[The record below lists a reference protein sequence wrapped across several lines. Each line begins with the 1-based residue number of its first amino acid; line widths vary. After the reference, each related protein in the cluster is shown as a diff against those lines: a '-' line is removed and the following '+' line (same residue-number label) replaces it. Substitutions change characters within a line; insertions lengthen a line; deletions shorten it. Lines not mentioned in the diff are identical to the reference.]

1 MRLLFSNLLLLSVL
15 LTGCKQSSKTLFNE
29 IAASKTGVTFKN
41 ILQESEQ
48 FNVLNYGYF
57 YNGGGVA
64 VGDINNDGLTDIYF
78 TGNMVASHL
87 YLNQGNFK
95 FKNIAQDAKV
105 AAAGLWNTGVTM
117 ADVNGDGWL
126 DIYVCRSAA
135 NDLDARRNLLFINN
149 KDLTFTESATQYGI
163 DDPGYSTQASFF
175 DYDRDGDLDLYVL
188 NHSVQEFAG
197 FSRQIANLK
206 QRNNPIYGDR
216 LYRNDNDRFTD
227 VTEQS
232 GILSNVLGFGLGI
245 TIEDFNN
252 DGWLDIYIS
261 NDYNEQDYLYLNQQ
275 DGTFKEA
282 LAQCLDQTSLFSMG
296 ADAADLNNDGFPEIL
311 TLDMLPEGYERQ
323 KTTSGA
329 DNYNKKQSLFE
340 QGFYHQTMR
349 NMLHLNNGDGTF
361 SEIGQLAGVHAT
373 DWSWAALMADLDLDG
388 YKDIFI
394 TNGYKR
400 DYTNMDFVAYA
411 ADVQIKSQKSKT
423 ATSDIVQDLIAS
435 MPSIEAPNY
444 LFHNNADLTFTNQA
458 KAWGLGKPSLSNG
471 ATYADLDNDGDL
483 DLIVNHVNSIASI
496 YRNNANELT
505 DNNFIKIKLKGNQK
519 NVFAIGTKVILSF
532 DNQQI
537 TQRIIPSRGYQSAVE
552 PVLTFGLGKHTAIPK
567 VIIEWQDGKQ
577 QLLENVA
584 VNQTL
589 EIEYVPN
596 RENTNLTPKV
606 TPLFQPFDAKVSI
619 EHREN
624 NYNDFDRQPLLLHML
639 STQGPKICKGDVN
652 GDSLEDF
659 FIGGAKGQSGHLFIQ
674 QNDGSF
680 QEKANPAFEVDA
692 VAEDMDCTFFDA
704 NGDAHLDLYVCAG
717 GSEFDPNDPA
727 LQDRLYLNDGKG
739 NFKKSTL
746 PKMLSSTSCVS
757 VADFDNDGDMDL
769 FIGGRLV
776 PNHYP
781 MRPKSYLLENDGRG
795 NFQVV
800 TEKKAP
806 DLLNIGMITA
816 ADWKDLNN
824 DGQLEL
830 ILLGEWMPPTLLH
843 QQNGQF
849 KILENNIWQNAYGW
863 WTALAIADM
872 DGDGDLDMVA
882 GNFGWNTQL
891 KATKES
897 PLALFTGDFNNTNT
911 LHPILAV
918 AKEKGFE
925 PLLYRDDLVQQIPK
939 LKKDYLKYADYAK
952 ANLND
957 LFGETMTQT
966 DTLFVN
972 HLASSYFENKGNF
985 NFDIRPLPTMA
996 QISPVHAIAIMDVNR
1011 DGHLDILLGGNFT
1024 ESRVQFGRHDASKG
1038 TLLLGDGKGNF
1049 LPSLNREIGLQ
1060 IRGNVRDFESL
1071 YMKDGSTKIVVAR
1084 NNAPLIMMSMRRE
1097 IK

>member
-1 MRLLFSNLLLLSVL
+1 MRFLCLHLVLLSLLVL
-15 LTGCKQSSKTLFNE
+15 GCKQSPKILFKE
-29 IAASKTGVTFKN
+29 IAATKTGVAFKN
-41 ILQESEQ
+41 LLQESEQ

-64 VGDINNDGLTDIYF
+64 VGDINNDGLADIYF

-87 YLNQGNFK
+87 YLNKGNFK

-163 DDPGYSTQASFF
+163 DDPGYSTHSLFF

-197 FSRQIANLK
+197 FGRQIGNLK
-206 QRNNPIYGDR
+206 QRTNPIYSDR
-216 LYRNDNDRFTD
+216 LYRNDGERFTD
-227 VTEQS
+227 VSEAAN
-232 GILSNVLGFGLGI
+232 ILSNVLGFGLGI
-245 TIEDFNN
+245 TAEDFNN
-252 DGWLDIYIS
+252 DGWLDLYIS
-261 NDYNEQDYLYLNQQ
+261 NDYNEQDYLYINQK

-282 LAQCLDQTSLFSMG
+282 LATHLDQTSLFSMG

-323 KTTSGA
+323 KTISGA
-329 DNYNKKQSLFE
+329 DNYNKKQSLE
-340 QGFYHQTMR
+340 AQGFYHQTMR
-349 NMLHLNNGDGTF
+349 NMLHFNNGDGSF

-373 DWSWAALMADLDLDG
+373 DWSWAALMADFDLDG
-388 YKDIFI
+388 YKDVFI

-400 DYTNMDFVAYA
+400 DYTNMDFMAYA
-411 ADVQIKSQKSKT
+411 ADLQIKSQTNKRSNN
-423 ATSDIVQDLIAS
+423 DVIQDLIDN
-435 MPSIEAPNY
+435 MPSIEVPNY

-471 ATYADLDNDGDL
+471 AAYADLDNDGDL
-483 DLIVNHVNSIASI
+483 DLIVNQVNSLASI
-496 YRNNANELT
+496 YRNNANELNN
-505 DNNFIKIKLKGNQK
+505 NNFLKIRLIGDKK
-519 NVFAIGTKVILSF
+519 NKFAIGTKVILLV
-532 DNQQI
+532 DEQHI
-537 TQRIIPSRGYQSAVE
+537 AQRLIPSRGYQSAVE
-552 PVLTFGLGKHTAIPK
+552 PILSFGLGKYTLIPK
-567 VIIEWQDGKQ
+567 IIIEWYDGKQ
-577 QLLENVA
+577 QRLENVA

-589 EIEYVPN
+589 KIEYAPN
-596 RENTNLTPKV
+596 VENIEVVSKLS
-606 TPLFQPFDAKVSI
+606 PLFQTFDAKVTF

-624 NYNDFDRQPLLLHML
+624 NYNDFDRQPLLLHMH
-639 STQGPKICKGDVN
+639 STQGPKISKGDVN
-652 GDSLEDF
+652 NDGLEDF
-659 FIGGAKGQSGHLFIQ
+659 FVGGAKGQSGTLFIQ
-674 QNDGSF
+674 KNDGSF
-680 QEKANPAFEVDA
+680 QIKINPAFEADA
-692 VAEDMDCTFFDA
+692 GAEDIDCTFFDA
-704 NGDAHLDLYVCAG
+704 NSDGYLDLYVCAG
-717 GSEFDPNDPA
+717 GSEFEPNDPA
-727 LQDRLYLNDGKG
+727 LQDRLYINDGKG
-739 NFKKSTL
+739 NFKKSIL

-757 VADFDNDGDMDL
+757 AADFDNDGDMDL
-769 FIGGRLV
+769 FIGGRLM
-776 PNHYP
+776 PNQYP
-781 MRPKSYLLENDGRG
+781 MRPTSYLLENDGYG

-800 TEKKAP
+800 TEKRAP
-806 DLLNIGMITA
+806 DLLNIGMVTA

-824 DGQLEL
+824 DGQFEL
-830 ILLGEWMPPTLLH
+830 VLLGEWMPPTILH

-849 KILENNIWQNAYGW
+849 KVSKNNIWQNTYGW

-891 KATKES
+891 RASGER
-897 PLALFTGDFNNTNT
+897 PLALFTADFSNTNT
-911 LHPILAV
+911 LLPILAV
-918 AKEKGFE
+918 AKEKDFE
-925 PLLYRDDLVQQIPK
+925 PLLYRDDLLQQIPR

-957 LFGETMTQT
+957 LFGKTMAQT

-985 NFDIRPLPTMA
+985 NFEVRPLSLMA
-996 QISPVHAIAIMDVNR
+996 QLAPIYAIAIIDSNQ

-1024 ESRVQFGRHDASKG
+1024 ESRVQFGRHNASKG
-1038 TLLLGDGKGNF
+1038 LLLLGDGKGNF
-1049 LPSLNREIGLQ
+1049 SPALNREIGLD
-1060 IRGNVRDFESL
+1060 IRGNVRDFEILS
-1071 YMKDGSTKIVVAR
+1071 MKDSSTKIVVAR
-1084 NNAPLIMMSMRRE
+1084 NNAPLMMMSIERE